1 MEILRLFIDLLENLC
16 DLLLVFFALQNFLPR
31 RPLRHL
37 TEFEYVINK
46 YPAQYQN
53 RNVHELALSAPSKAF
68 YNFP

>member
-1 MEILRLFIDLLENLC
+1 MFIDLLKNLS

-37 TEFEYVINK
+37 TEFEHVINK

-53 RNVHELALSAPSKAF
+53 RNVHELTLSAPSKAF
-68 YNFP
+68 YHFP